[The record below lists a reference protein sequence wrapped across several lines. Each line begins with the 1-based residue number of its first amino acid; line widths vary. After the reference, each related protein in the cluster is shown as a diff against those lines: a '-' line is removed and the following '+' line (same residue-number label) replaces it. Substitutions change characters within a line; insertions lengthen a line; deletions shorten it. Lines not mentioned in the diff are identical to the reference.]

1 MYDVRHWIVATVCV
15 FSVWLFI
22 QGVAQADSCTG
33 PDACIGNTGTLAVS
47 RKGGSAAWPWL
58 SSPFAA
64 VALFTFFTFTG
75 MSEALGVE
83 PDAARR
89 VFLSTAN

>member
-1 MYDVRHWIVATVCV
+1 MCDVHHWIVATVCV
-15 FSVWLFI
+15 FSVWLFTH
-22 QGVAQADSCTG
+22 GAARAASCIG
-33 PDACIGNTGTLAVS
+33 PDACTGNTVTLAVS
-47 RKGGSAAWPWL
+47 REGGSAACPRL
-58 SSPFAA
+58 SPSFAA
-64 VALFTFFTFTG
+64 AAPFSLFTFTG